1 MMEFYLNLTPQQV
14 IDYFRNS
21 PVLNVMLDDV
31 MDVLAPLIEI
41 QQPTSSQLQQD
52 LATIQP
58 HLSEILDEAGQVR
71 YRGQSVIAR
80 LLGGSNAGYF
90 RQTRVLPVVQALQ
103 SSTTSL
109 SPTAT
114 RESDSLAA

>member
-1 MMEFYLNLTPQQV
+1 MMDVYLNPTPQQV

-21 PVLNVMLDDV
+21 PVLNGMLDDV

-109 SPTAT
+109 PPTAPS
-114 RESDSLAA
+114 ESDSLAA